1 MVVDDN
7 KHLTSYK
14 ADVDYDEAYTGDT
27 EVISDGYF
35 HESEYRSSPYFDI
48 IIDGVEEIL
57 DNSETTTDTG
67 AAVAGINGRFAAI
80 LAIVGV
86 FFLCPI

>member
-7 KHLTSYK
+7 KHLTYK

-35 HESEYRSSPYFDI
+35 HETEYRSSPYFDI
-48 IIDGVEEIL
+48 IIDGIEEIL
-57 DNSETTTDTG
+57 DNFDNKDLNG
-67 AAVAGINGRFAAI
+67 AAIAGINCSVAAI

>member
-57 DNSETTTDTG
+57 DNSDNKDLNGTSI
-67 AAVAGINGRFAAI
+67 AGINGSVAAI
-80 LAIVGV
+80 LVIVGV
-86 FFLCPI
+86 FYLCPI

>member
-7 KHLTSYK
+7 KHLTYK

-35 HESEYRSSPYFDI
+35 HETEYRSSPYFDI
-48 IIDGVEEIL
+48 IIDGIEEIL
-57 DNSETTTDTG
+57 DNFDNKDLNG
-67 AAVAGINGRFAAI
+67 AAIAGINCSVAAI

-86 FFLCPI
+86 FYLCPI